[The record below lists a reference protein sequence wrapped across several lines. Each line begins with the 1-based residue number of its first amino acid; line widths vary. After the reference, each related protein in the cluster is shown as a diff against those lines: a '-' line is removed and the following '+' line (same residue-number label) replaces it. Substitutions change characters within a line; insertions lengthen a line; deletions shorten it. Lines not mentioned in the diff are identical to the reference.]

1 MGPIHT
7 RAPGATR
14 TLSSLCQAMSA
25 RLLLL
30 VVTSALL
37 WPAQASGQIYVWRD
51 AGGNLVLSDRQP
63 EGGAATYAVP
73 EAPAF
78 RVTRPATVDAAHEP
92 FEPLVQEY
100 AARHGLRP
108 GLVRAVIQV
117 ESGFDPG
124 ATSPK
129 GAMGLMQLM
138 PATARAL
145 GVRRPY
151 DPTDNIRGGT
161 AYLRQLLDRY
171 DGDEVLALAAYNA
184 GSGTVDRYGG
194 RVPPYLETR
203 EYVRK
208 VGSAETDVAEAP
220 RQGKQT
226 VYKSLEIVDGEP
238 VVRYSTER
246 PESGTY
252 QIVEP

>member
-1 MGPIHT
+1 MGSRFRH
-7 RAPGATR
+7 
-14 TLSSLCQAMSA
+14 MSA
-25 RLLLL
+25 RILLLA
-30 VVTSALL
+30 VTAALAC
-37 WPAQASGQIYVWRD
+37 PAQASAQIYVWRD

-63 EGGAATYAVP
+63 DEGSETYAVP
-73 EAPAF
+73 DAPAL
-78 RVTRPATVDAAHEP
+78 RVTRPTTPDATHEA
-92 FEPLVQEY
+92 FEPLVQEF
-100 AARHGLRP
+100 AAKHGLRP

-124 ATSPK
+124 ATSPR

-145 GVRRPY
+145 GVRHPY
-151 DPTDNIRGGT
+151 DPTENIRGGT

-194 RVPPYLETR
+194 QVPPYRETQD
-203 EYVRK
+203 YVRK
-208 VGSAETDVAEAP
+208 VGSAEAADADTPAP
-220 RQGKQT
+220 GKQI

-246 PESGTY
+246 PESGAY
-252 QIVEP
+252 QIIEP

>member
-1 MGPIHT
+1 
-7 RAPGATR
+7 
-14 TLSSLCQAMSA
+14 MSA
-25 RLLLL
+25 RVLLLA
-30 VVTSALL
+30 VTAALA
-37 WPAQASGQIYVWRD
+37 WPTQANAQIYIWRD
-51 AGGNLVLSDRQP
+51 AGDNLVLSDRQP
-63 EGGAATYAVP
+63 ATGASTYAVP
-73 EAPAF
+73 NAPAF
-78 RVTRPATVDAAHEP
+78 RVTRPTTTNAAHEP

-138 PATARAL
+138 PATAREL

-151 DPTDNIRGGT
+151 DPVENIRGGT

-171 DGDEVLALAAYNA
+171 HGDETLALAAYNA

-194 RVPPYLETR
+194 LVPPYQETR
-203 EYVRK
+203 DYVRR
-208 VGSAETDVAEAP
+208 VGSADTTHRDAP
-220 RQGKQT
+220 TPGKRI
-226 VYKSLEIVDGEP
+226 VYKSLEIIDGEP

-246 PESGTY
+246 PKSGAY
-252 QIVEP
+252 QIIEP

>member
-1 MGPIHT
+1 MPLRILFL
-7 RAPGATR
+7 AVSAALACP
-14 TLSSLCQAMSA
+14 TLASA
-25 RLLLL
+25 
-30 VVTSALL
+30 
-37 WPAQASGQIYVWRD
+37 QIYVWRD
-51 AGGNLVLSDRQP
+51 AGGTLVLSDRQP
-63 EGGAATYAVP
+63 DEGSVTYAVP
-73 EAPAF
+73 DAPTF
-78 RVTRPATVDAAHEP
+78 RATRPARLASAHEA
-92 FEPLVQEY
+92 FEPLVQQY
-100 AARHGLRP
+100 AAMYGLRP

-117 ESGFDPG
+117 ESGFDVG

-151 DPTDNIRGGT
+151 DPTENIRGGT

-194 RVPPYLETR
+194 QVPPYRETQD
-203 EYVRK
+203 YVRK
-208 VGSAETDVAEAP
+208 VDSAETADADGP
-220 RQGKQT
+220 RPGKQT
-226 VYKSLEIVDGEP
+226 VYKSLDIIDGEP

-246 PESGTY
+246 PASGAY